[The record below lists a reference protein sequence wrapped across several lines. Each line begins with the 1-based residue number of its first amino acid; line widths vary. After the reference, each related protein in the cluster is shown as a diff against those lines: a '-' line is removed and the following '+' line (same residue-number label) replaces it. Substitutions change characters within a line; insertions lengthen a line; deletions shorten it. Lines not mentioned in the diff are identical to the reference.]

1 MILMNYNFFGKFLK
15 SLFAFF
21 LIASL
26 FASCRREQGKESV
39 PEEPAVF
46 MTFQIGEGGMR
57 VQHDLP
63 GDPSVNQDNV
73 DFEDHVER
81 LAALVFDAAGNRIAE
96 YFGHETQ
103 FRLKLKPGKL
113 NFFFLA
119 NYSSDLEAEL
129 KSKTKQSELQAF
141 MQTLRPYTIYKS
153 GADVRFPMARIYLN
167 QDIPKGGT
175 MMDPIPFIPKL
186 SPTEQLSPVSLF
198 GSDHPTKNKTINL
211 VRACAKVSMTLKGE
225 GLNDV
230 KTVKYHN
237 AATQFSFMQL
247 SDNHSAPADKILDV
261 DLSASGTAAKS
272 GKVYTP
278 ELLFNSGNKPS
289 WDVTNDQPKNGANYI
304 EITTK
309 SGRTYKIPVI
319 NNGDGKPDYMKF
331 AKSKD
336 ADHRIIRNQHYKYDI
351 TLAADTKEIIVEV
364 KVMPWTLVQSQMDY
378 TPPVFD
384 EISIKYKDGGGE
396 MNSKKTIVSLFGQ
409 TTAILRIK
417 FKEPK
422 GGLWNASITNGLD
435 FELIAPSQGD
445 SEVKA
450 GEKGATS
457 GIVDANTV
465 YVAYLRP
472 RKPFTGMPRFT
483 EILITVNGKEIQV
496 CPGFANQDP
505 GPGKRMQFKQIE

>member
-1 MILMNYNFFGKFLK
+1 MNYNFFGKLLK

-21 LIASL
+21 LIVSL
-26 FASCRREQGKESV
+26 FASCSREQGKEPV

-57 VQHDLP
+57 AQHDLP
-63 GDPSVNQDNV
+63 GDPSVNQDNE

-81 LAALVFDAAGNRIAE
+81 LAALVFDAAGNKIAE

-119 NYSSDLEAEL
+119 NYSSAFKAEL
-129 KSKTKQSELQAF
+129 KSKTKQSDVEAF
-141 MQTLRPYTIYKS
+141 MQTLRVYTMYKS
-153 GADVRFPMARIYLN
+153 GAGVRFPMARIYLN

-175 MMDPIPFIPKL
+175 MMDPIPFIPSL
-186 SPTEQLSPVSLF
+186 PSPKQLSPVSLF
-198 GSDHPTKNKTINL
+198 GSDHPAKNKTINL

-225 GLNDV
+225 GVKDV

-247 SDNHSAPADKILDV
+247 PDNYSVPTDKTLDV
-261 DLSASGTAAKS
+261 DLSDSGTAAKS
-272 GKVYTP
+272 GKVYIP

-289 WDVTNDQPKNGANYI
+289 WDGTNDQPKNGANYI

-351 TLAADTKEIIVEV
+351 TLAADTKEIIVKVE
-364 KVMPWTLVQSQMDY
+364 VMPWTLVQSQMDY
-378 TPPVFD
+378 TPPFFD
-384 EISIKYKDGGGE
+384 KISIRYHYKEGE
-396 MNSKKTIVSLFGQ
+396 YAYMNNEKTTVFLFGQ
-409 TTAILRIK
+409 PTAILRIR
-417 FKEPK
+417 FREPK

-445 SEVKA
+445 SEVKE
-450 GEKGATS
+450 GEKGATG

-496 CPGFANQDP
+496 CPGYINQAP